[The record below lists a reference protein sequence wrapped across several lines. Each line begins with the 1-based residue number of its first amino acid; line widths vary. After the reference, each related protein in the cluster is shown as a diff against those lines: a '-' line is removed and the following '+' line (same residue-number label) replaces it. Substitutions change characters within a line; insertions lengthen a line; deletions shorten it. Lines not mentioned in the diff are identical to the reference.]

1 MHCWISMERG
11 LRISNNMRAKEFTI
25 NIPIN
30 IKINGDGEPEI
41 STGHDSDNSKLQQNP
56 VMVAPLQQELELAKA
71 EQGKESPVIDK
82 ITQADNIGT
91 EDNSTEAELL
101 DRIKQLISR

>member
-1 MHCWISMERG
+1 
-11 LRISNNMRAKEFTI
+11 MRAKEFTI

-41 STGHDSDNSKLQQNP
+41 STGQEADGSELDQNP
-56 VMVAPLQQELELAKA
+56 VMVPPLQQELELAKA

-82 ITQADNIGT
+82 MTQDDNIGSET
-91 EDNSTEAELL
+91 KSADDSLL
-101 DRIKQLISR
+101 QAIKQLISR